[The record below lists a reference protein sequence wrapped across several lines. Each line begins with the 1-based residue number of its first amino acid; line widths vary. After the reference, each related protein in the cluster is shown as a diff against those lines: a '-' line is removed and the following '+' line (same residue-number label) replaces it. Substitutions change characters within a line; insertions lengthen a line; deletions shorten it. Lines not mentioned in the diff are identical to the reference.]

1 MKVSE
6 IMGALADVITLAE
19 RVDRLDNT
27 VSELAAL
34 FREDSK
40 ARDEKFLEHDRRI
53 QKLENFI
60 EFAEKY
66 GGGRKRL
73 KKD

>member
-6 IMGALADVITLAE
+6 IMSALADVILLAE

-40 ARDEKFLEHDRRI
+40 ARDDKFLEHDRRI

-66 GGGRKRL
+66 GGRKRL
-73 KKD
+73 KKGD

>member
-1 MKVSE
+1 MKIGE

-19 RVDRLDNT
+19 RVDRLDET
-27 VSELAAL
+27 VSEMAEL

-40 ARDEKFLEHDRRI
+40 DRDEKFLEHDRRI

-66 GGGRKRL
+66 GGGPKRIE
-73 KKD
+73 

>member
-1 MKVSE
+1 MKIGDV
-6 IMGALADVITLAE
+6 MAALADVITLAE
-19 RVDRLDNT
+19 RVDRLDDT
-27 VSELAAL
+27 VSEMVAL
-34 FREDSK
+34 FRDDSK

-66 GGGRKRL
+66 GGQKRIE
-73 KKD
+73 